1 MEIKRDKKSGR
12 EREGKRKRE
21 REGGRKETEGL
32 REGEGA
38 VSADKSAYGNQG
50 YPGYSFI

>member
-1 MEIKRDKKSGR
+1 MKRQGEKERGR
-12 EREGKRKRE
+12 ERGRV
-21 REGGRKETEGL
+21 REGEETERL